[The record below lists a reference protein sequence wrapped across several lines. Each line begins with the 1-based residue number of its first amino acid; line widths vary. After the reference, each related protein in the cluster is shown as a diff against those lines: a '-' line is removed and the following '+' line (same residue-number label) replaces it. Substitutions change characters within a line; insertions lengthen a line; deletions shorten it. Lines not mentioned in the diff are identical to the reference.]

1 MKYKIMRLNISPNH
15 IFIDLY
21 NPIFIDRDNQ
31 YFALNIELKFCC
43 YNRSADYK
51 TLINWLKYNQSMNS
65 DVEPQKIIEDY
76 EKITF
81 GKKIEEISGGEIDK
95 NNKK

>member
-1 MKYKIMRLNISPNH
+1 MKYKIMRLHVTPDRIH
-15 IFIDLY
+15 LDLY
-21 NPIFIDRDNQ
+21 NQ
-31 YFALNIELKFCC
+31 YFALNIELTFCC
-43 YNRSADYK
+43 YHRSADYK

-81 GKKIEEISGGEIDK
+81 GKKIEEISTGEIDK